1 MPKTLL
7 KKKAKVKR
15 PPTPDMKGLQ
25 CVMGSVFLLIMRLLL
40 TEGLASSMLLLASL
54 FLAAGFIRWR
64 KRTPLWGAGIAGAA
78 VMLAGA
84 AAEFWGYTAGNS
96 SGVLALHT
104 IMTVLVTA
112 GAILS
117 MLIAANTAAHICR
130 EERDEK
136 TEGIL
141 LQRRWWIGIG
151 YALCGGWTVFDLLTG
166 LYPNIGLVMRLA
178 AIIINVFFLSALFQV
193 RGLIE

>member
-15 PPTPDMKGLQ
+15 PPTADMKGLQ
-25 CVMGSVFLLIMRLLL
+25 WVMGSVFLLIMRLLL
-40 TEGLASSMLLLASL
+40 TEGLASTMFLLASL

-117 MLIAANTAAHICR
+117 MLIAANTATHICR

-141 LQRRWWIGIG
+141 LQRRWWIGVG